1 MQYKDWFVFPNLSDF
16 SILYSMTG
24 GFWQFLIWMYKR
36 KASQKTLSAIISY
49 KYNKHL
55 QVASQCSMLMIL
67 SAGVLQA
74 MYLHIEMSY
83 RMRPG
88 LGDVVRV
95 PNHLSLSLEE
105 MERVNSLVLALLRP
119 IDAESMASPAQ
130 SCWTLPCSLREHN
143 TAIITE
149 AQHWNATQDWT

>member
-16 SILYSMTG
+16 PIMYSMTG

-36 KASQKTLSAIISY
+36 KAAQKTLSAIISH
-49 KYNKHL
+49 KYNNIFRWRLNAAIKL
-55 QVASQCSMLMIL
+55 ELMIL

-74 MYLHIEMSY
+74 LYLHVKMSY

-88 LGDVVRV
+88 LGDVMRV
-95 PNHLSLSLEE
+95 TNHLSLSLEE
-105 MERVNSLVLALLRP
+105 MERVNSLALSTEL
-119 IDAESMASPAQ
+119 PAQ
-130 SCWTLPCSLREHN
+130 SCWTHPCSLREHN

-149 AQHWNATQDWT
+149 ARNWNATQEWT